1 MNIRNLFLPLF
12 LLGAVAG
19 GGWLFYYEKQL
30 PNVPETERLSS
41 ELLLK
46 TQGDNAAVNEAVLR
60 SRENL
65 DVSYDYLTAQTKL
78 LENDTDALS
87 ALGFKTDD
95 TALKQRSSQLAERIK
110 QKIDLIERFKSH
122 NAVLKN
128 SLRYA
133 PVVGMELSKAA
144 DKAGYPQLAL
154 LYSEAVNRIQHY
166 AATGE
171 QADKQAFLNSLA
183 LLNNAENFLPEDTFS
198 KQIEFTLHTQT
209 VLQELTR
216 LNTLIN
222 GIVTDNEEKE
232 FSAVALQWQYW
243 KDIQQVKINR
253 YYMYMNIYI
262 AYLVLGLLMIL
273 WWLRQVYR
281 TLDRKVVE
289 RTRALEKAY
298 DDLQQSQVQLVQ
310 SEKMALLGQ
319 MVAGVAHEVNTPLG
333 YVKNNVTLIRDLVS
347 EYDEIA
353 EASLQLEQPG
363 INDAEIL
370 QTIRHRAH
378 EIEEDGVREEQSQI
392 FADTLF
398 GIEQIAELVINLKNF
413 ARLDEDKIKR
423 VNICDCI
430 ESSLNI
436 AKNQVKHFRI
446 DKLYQEK
453 EVAPVDCSPAQI
465 NQVLLNLFNNAVQAM
480 DAANGKLV
488 IDIGQNDDYVYID
501 VIDNGQGMDAKTKA
515 KIFDPF
521 FTTKSAGEGTGLG
534 LAICRQIMEAHGG
547 KIQVDSRLGKGTVF
561 RVSLPLVSQYT
572 STAEVTE

>member
-12 LLGAVAG
+12 LLGAVIG
-19 GGWLFYYEKQL
+19 GVWLFYYEKQL

-46 TQGDNAAVNEAVLR
+46 TQGANAAVNEAVLR

-78 LENDTDALS
+78 LENDADALS
-87 ALGFKTDD
+87 ALSFQTDAPALEQKTN
-95 TALKQRSSQLAERIK
+95 RLAEKIK
-110 QKIDLIERFKSH
+110 NKIELIERFKSH

-133 PVVGMELSKAA
+133 PVVGMELANAA
-144 DKAGYPQLAL
+144 DSAGYPQLAL

-166 AATGE
+166 AVTGE
-171 QADKQAFLNSLA
+171 KADRQAFLQSSA
-183 LLNNAENFLPEDTFS
+183 LLNNAERFLPDTTFS
-198 KQIEFTLHTQT
+198 KQIEFTLHTRT
-209 VLQELTR
+209 VLQELPQLT
-216 LNTLIN
+216 TLISS
-222 GIVTDNEEKE
+222 IVTNNEDSE
-232 FSAVALQWQYW
+232 FSALALQWQRW
-243 KDIQQVKINR
+243 KDAQQLKINR
-253 YYMYMNIYI
+253 YYTYI
-262 AYLVLGLLMIL
+262 NVYIVYLVVGLLMIL

-289 RTRALEKAY
+289 RTKELEKAY

-363 INDAEIL
+363 SNDAEIL
-370 QTIRHRAH
+370 QNIRHRAH
-378 EIEEDGVREEQSQI
+378 EIEEDGIREEQSQI
-392 FADTLF
+392 FTDTLF

-446 DKLYQEK
+446 EKLYQDK
-453 EVAPVDCSPAQI
+453 KVAPVDCSPAQI

-480 DAANGKLV
+480 DSDGKLI
-488 IDIGQNDDYVYID
+488 IDIGQNDAYVYID
-501 VIDNGQGMDAKTKA
+501 VIDNGHGMDAKTKA

-561 RVSLPLVSQYT
+561 RISLPLVSQYA
-572 STAEVTE
+572 TAAEITE